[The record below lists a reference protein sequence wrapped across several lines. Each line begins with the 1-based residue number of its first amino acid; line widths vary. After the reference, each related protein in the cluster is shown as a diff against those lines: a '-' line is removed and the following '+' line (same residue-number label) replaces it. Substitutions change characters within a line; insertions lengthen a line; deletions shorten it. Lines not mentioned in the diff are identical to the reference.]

1 MFSSTGD
8 RKEGIFMRKE
18 KYVKSSEK
26 RSGFFSKMLAGSL
39 CVTMRIGQNYQNVV
53 SVCKYLSFLNS
64 LPENLIT

>member
-1 MFSSTGD
+1 
-8 RKEGIFMRKE
+8 MRKE
-18 KYVKSSEK
+18 KYVSSEK